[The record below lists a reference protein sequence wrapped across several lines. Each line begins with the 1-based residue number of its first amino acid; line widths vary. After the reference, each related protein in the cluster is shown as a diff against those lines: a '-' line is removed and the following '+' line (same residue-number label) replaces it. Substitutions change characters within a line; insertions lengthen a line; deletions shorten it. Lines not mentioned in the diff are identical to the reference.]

1 MNCTIVLAEISEK
14 PLRLYCIK
22 KKGRFLKIVQ
32 QFNLKFSFCF
42 IKQNMIVKLDKLVD
56 KKMGVT
62 TVDKQIINSAAAFLE
77 GYK

>member
-1 MNCTIVLAEISEK
+1 
-14 PLRLYCIK
+14 
-22 KKGRFLKIVQ
+22 
-32 QFNLKFSFCF
+32 
-42 IKQNMIVKLDKLVD
+42 MIVKLDKLVD